1 MKTKRICPKCKS
13 TDVRRI
19 RGGLI
24 DVLGFSENFV
34 CDECGF
40 SSPIFPDVETDKK
53 DVKDLKIKSKKLSK
67 SVNIVFIVLLVLFI
81 LMLIAFII

>member
-13 TDVRRI
+13 SDVRRI

-40 SSPIFPDVETDKK
+40 SSPIFPDVQVSE
-53 DVKDLKIKSKKLSK
+53 SKKKVKPAKVSNSLK
-67 SVNIVFIVLLVLFI
+67 IVFIVVLILFI
-81 LMLIAFII
+81 ISLIIVL

>member
-1 MKTKRICPKCKS
+1 MKTTRICPKCKS
-13 TDVRRI
+13 NDVRRI

-40 SSPIFPDVETDKK
+40 SSPIFPDVE
-53 DVKDLKIKSKKLSK
+53 VSESKKKVKPAKVSNSLK
-67 SVNIVFIVLLVLFI
+67 IVFIVVLILFI
-81 LMLIAFII
+81 ISLIIVL